1 VDPRR
6 LAVAIACSL
15 VVAGAVVLLALAQ
28 RAPEPKQTVVGCG
41 KPFPGTPLLSFDLPN
56 RYPTKLAPLRAIG
69 GDPRTDGDLAL
80 ALTAAEYN
88 AGKRAEAQRSLAIAA
103 ARLGDQ
109 DTRVEVASALLG
121 WTRSNAND
129 VKRTLEGIAS
139 DKPNDDGLPLLERG
153 IVALWQGCSAD
164 AADWLGQ
171 AKVAGP
177 DSYYGVIADNLLH
190 PNQNLKYPPFI
201 PSEKLLG
208 GSVEARRRAAA
219 AHPDSS
225 PLALAYAVA
234 LQGVGQRAKARAA
247 AQQAVAADPT
257 DLDAQVAAIVLG
269 YDKDAP
275 ASAVGALG
283 GLIKTNPNAPSPV
296 LHLGLLLLWIHED
309 ALAAQEFAK
318 AAQLVPA
325 GKLRTLARAFEKVA
339 RGPKG

>member
-28 RAPEPKQTVVGCG
+28 RSPAPTHAAVGCS
-41 KPFPGTPLLSFDLPN
+41 KPFVGTPPLSFDLPT
-56 RYPTKLAPLRAIG
+56 RYPTTLAPLLALG
-69 GDPRTDGDLAL
+69 GDPRTNSDLAL

-88 AGKRAEAQRSLAIAA
+88 AGKLAPARRDLGLAA

-121 WTRSNAND
+121 WSRSAAND

-139 DKPNDDGLPLLERG
+139 DKPGEDGLPLVERG

-171 AKVAGP
+171 AKAAGP
-177 DSYYGVIADNLLH
+177 DDYYGIVADNLLH

-201 PSEKLLG
+201 PSETLPE
-208 GSVEARRRAAA
+208 GSVDVQRRAAA
-219 AHPDSS
+219 AHPESAR
-225 PLALAYAVA
+225 LALAYAIA
-234 LQGVGQRAKARAA
+234 LQGAGRRADARSA

-257 DLDAQVAAIVLG
+257 ELDAQVAAIVLG

-275 ASAVGALG
+275 ATSVGALG

-296 LHLGLLLLWIHED
+296 FHLGLLLYWIHKD
-309 ALAAQEFAK
+309 GLAKQEFAK
-318 AAQLVPA
+318 TVKLDPTGRLALYAKAFGNVIAA
-325 GKLRTLARAFEKVA
+325 
-339 RGPKG
+339 KG